1 MIGRT
6 WVDAKCEPTDAE
18 QSKIVDDIAI
28 RGRIE
33 TMRSLLTK
41 DEREI
46 ESRSQSTVAKARM
59 EDIGSS
65 KAQSFSRRRPHLN
78 LERLNC
84 DRSIPPHLGN
94 PGYVK
99 VV

>member
-18 QSKIVDDIAI
+18 QSKIADDIAI

-41 DEREI
+41 DERKI

-65 KAQSFSRRRPHLN
+65 KAQSFSRRRSYLN
-78 LERLNC
+78 LEWLNY
-84 DRSIPPHLGN
+84 DRSIRPHRGHLG
-94 PGYVK
+94 
-99 VV
+99 